1 MYSAKIALIKM
12 ELKHSTTAFKH
23 TSFWNYNGKFDSDR
37 ACMRAN
43 FGRDGIHLSAAG
55 QYQLYKLLRGTL
67 TSAANS
73 LSKRQGAQAASTLG
87 NAHSNSRALMM

>member
-55 QYQLYKLLRGTL
+55 QYQLYKSLREAL
-67 TSAANS
+67 TSTANR
-73 LSKRQGAQAASTLG
+73 LNKCQGAQTTSTSG
-87 NAHSNSRALMM
+87 NTRSQ